1 MKKIFSFIFL
11 VQLLLIASACSDQN
25 IVPKEKAGNVVDTY
39 GIKTFT
45 VTIDTKEQ
53 KEALHVSFTEKKDR
67 SEAEYSNK
75 KDEISLHGEKALK
88 KIMAAFE
95 KLEPDPEADE
105 TELITKT
112 AEAFDFKDYKM
123 IRLEVTFKGY
133 DPKEIMFSK

>member
-1 MKKIFSFIFL
+1 MKRIVSFIFL

-25 IVPKEKAGNVVDTY
+25 IVPKEKASEVVETY

-45 VTIDTKEQ
+45 VTIETKEQ
-53 KEALHVSFTEKKDR
+53 KEALKASFTEKKDR
-67 SEAEYSNK
+67 SEAEYLNK
-75 KDEISLHGEKALK
+75 KDEVSLHGEKALK

-95 KLEPDPEADE
+95 KLDPDPEAEE

-133 DPKEIMFSK
+133 DAKEIMFSK